1 MRCGGRPPGKDDSSG
16 IFPEM
21 HHFGLIAG
29 STRALS
35 WARLEF
41 AALGTI
47 IFTAIGRWL
56 RGVSNSGAVAGAVVC
71 FLISAGAGGGALAAL
86 VSVFILTWIATRL
99 GTSRKEKSGTAERR
113 DGRRASQVLANLGV
127 AAIGAVLFALT
138 GIPAFLLAV
147 AAALSE
153 AAADTVSSEI
163 GQASGSNPRL
173 ITSWRVVPAG
183 TDGGVTLVGTTGGVL
198 AAALVATVCGVSGLI
213 PWNRFGIVAAAA
225 AAGMIAD
232 SFLGAWLERRE
243 ILNNDQVN
251 FLGTLTS
258 AAVALVA
265 TMHR

>member
-1 MRCGGRPPGKDDSSG
+1 
-16 IFPEM
+16 M

-29 STRALS
+29 STGALS

-41 AALGTI
+41 AALATI

-56 RGVSNSGAVAGAVVC
+56 RGVSNSGAAAGAVVC
-71 FLISAGAGGGALAAL
+71 FLITAGAGGGALAAL
-86 VSVFILTWIATRL
+86 VSVFILTWIATRC

-127 AAIGAVLFALT
+127 ATIGAVLFGLT
-138 GIPAFLLAV
+138 GIPGLLLAT

-163 GQASGSNPRL
+163 GQASGLNPRL
-173 ITSWRVVPAG
+173 ITSWKVVPTG
-183 TDGGVTLVGTTGGVL
+183 TDGGVTWVGTTGGAT
-198 AAALVATVCGVSGLI
+198 AAALVGTVCGVSGLI
-213 PWNRFGIVAAAA
+213 PWNWVGIGGAAAG
-225 AAGMIAD
+225 AGMIAD
-232 SFLGAWLERRE
+232 SFLGAWLERRK

-258 AAVALVA
+258 AAVAFLA